1 MMFLIPCSHKN
12 CIGQSTALIVLA
24 YPLERQVTR
33 DTARIQVMQDAMNVY
48 LKILDQ
54 ALIVDTPAVAL
65 EWSHNGNNRTGE
77 HELGH
82 PGGSPLNAPGRWSF
96 SKCGVHNKS

>member
-1 MMFLIPCSHKN
+1 M
-12 CIGQSTALIVLA
+12 
-24 YPLERQVTR
+24 
-33 DTARIQVMQDAMNVY
+33 DVY
-48 LKILDQ
+48 LKILFQ

-96 SKCGVHNKS
+96 SKCGVQNKSRTCICTTHGYVTIYMHLLLAYRW